1 MEDLPRLQCSNYL
14 RTTKNYIV
22 GTSKTFLK
30 IERHASNVYTRF
42 LFELVQKEIF
52 VGLWHFQIDSISVVE
67 GSEVCI
73 IKESSYVYEMPKKK
87 KKSQSMDKGKD
98 KDKEDDTVNMFFK
111 KMEFISV
118 DHCVIFDWSKMS
130 QGLDAFVEKLKLLK
144 KEVEA
149 DLPNPLSKNK
159 TDNLEQLVGVAKPP
173 VVNVNNPSVGT
184 TKGRQ
189 KLRIKGGKEKAIEK
203 VLKGMNLCSMCGGY
217 DNTMRESEDGLKVKR
232 SCGSKEVLSQWEVGQ
247 LSIAGHYFISEFN
260 YIFIFMLRYEDS
272 RLRGELGFHL

>member
-1 MEDLPRLQCSNYL
+1 
-14 RTTKNYIV
+14 
-22 GTSKTFLK
+22 
-30 IERHASNVYTRF
+30 
-42 LFELVQKEIF
+42 
-52 VGLWHFQIDSISVVE
+52 
-67 GSEVCI
+67 
-73 IKESSYVYEMPKKK
+73 MPKKK

-247 LSIAGHYFISEFN
+247 LSIAADQVVDIHYPNEMVDIPDDIDLVDYDE
-260 YIFIFMLRYEDS
+260 EDPKEDPEEEPEEDVDIN
-272 RLRGELGFHL
+272 RGMKLE